1 MIDVYGDSGIPRRQF
16 CLVFLEILRKK
27 CLLVRIRKI
36 FLSTLKMICPVKVK
50 NLHQYSVA
58 VALSHASGIIEEHS
72 KNDKCY
78 CFQCRIQRL
87 LVETLLLKGTQTLP
101 IFLVIIM

>member
-1 MIDVYGDSGIPRRQF
+1 MSACAHPQD
-16 CLVFLEILRKK
+16 
-27 CLLVRIRKI
+27 I
-36 FLSTLKMICPVKVK
+36 FKYFENMICPVKVK

-101 IFLVIIM
+101 IFLVIIMWLESNF